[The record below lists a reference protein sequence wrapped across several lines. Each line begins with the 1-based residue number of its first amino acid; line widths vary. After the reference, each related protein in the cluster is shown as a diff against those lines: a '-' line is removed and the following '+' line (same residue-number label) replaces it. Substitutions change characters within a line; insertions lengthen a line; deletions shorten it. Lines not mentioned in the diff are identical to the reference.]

1 MTSVPLQYVTV
12 YGKESMKVSTNIS
25 PMGPAKPKNFIQ
37 TRIRKFQVGTRLL
50 LFLVLMLLAILVTV
64 ISFSRYYAR
73 KVADQYVYEYLQAE
87 HKRVVN
93 SIELY
98 LEEIIMVSLRY
109 KNTNAFYD
117 ILQDTSLLPNEKE
130 AALQEA
136 AQSIQPPVS
145 SSIGNVYLIDNDSS
159 IYLISDQV
167 PGFPYPDITVLDD
180 VENNPYYHIG
190 NTVQDGN
197 GQYYLPLSMRFYN
210 YHTFQ
215 DLGCLVFYLPQE
227 PISRL
232 YDELLA
238 TSGYTFIVD
247 ENGAI
252 VSHSDSSLIGT
263 QASLLG
269 IPLSSAPFAVTVSDV
284 DNRESIIVST
294 AFSSGSSLIG
304 FSWRLVS
311 VLPYND
317 LFYVLDQILHA
328 LLAAGL
334 VVIVC
339 AVFVSYFISNK
350 LTRSLKRLRDRL
362 HDLSRGKL
370 NAFLDSNPRDELW
383 DLEQGYNEMVVKI
396 NDLLEKNRLE
406 QEKKR
411 ELELTALQAQIN
423 PHFLY
428 NTLDAIGWIAV
439 MKGQNEIEQMVMELS
454 RFFRLSLHKGDK
466 RITIED
472 EIGIAASYVAIEQ
485 LRNPGKFDVEYD
497 IQLEITQLLV
507 PKIILQPIVENAI
520 KHGVSQVRRH
530 GLITIRGYRDNDDVY
545 LEVKDNGKG
554 FCEKSSHV
562 HGSGYGLKNVNERIQ
577 LEYGPEYG
585 ISIQSKEGAGT
596 SVLIHLSFFPGSP
609 SS

>member
-1 MTSVPLQYVTV
+1 MR
-12 YGKESMKVSTNIS
+12 KSTARTWN
-25 PMGPAKPKNFIQ
+25 GPAKLKNFILI
-37 TRIRKFQVGTRLL
+37 RLRKFQVGTRLL
-50 LFLVLMLLAILVTV
+50 LFLILMLLAILITV

-117 ILQDTSLLPNEKE
+117 ILQDPAMDNSAREY
-130 AALQEA
+130 ALQEA

-145 SSIGNVYLIDNDSS
+145 SSIGNVYLIDNDSN
-159 IYLISDQV
+159 IYLISDQI
-167 PGFPYPDITVLDD
+167 PGFNYPDITVLDG

-190 NTVQDGN
+190 HTVQDGS

-215 DLGCLVFYLPQE
+215 NLGYLVFYLPQE

-238 TSGYTFIVD
+238 TSGFTFIVD
-247 ENGAI
+247 EDGT
-252 VSHSDSSLIGT
+252 VLSHSD
-263 QASLLG
+263 ASLVGAQAAGLG
-269 IPLSSAPFAVTVSDV
+269 ILLPDAPFAVSTSDV
-284 DNRESIIVST
+284 DGKESIIVST
-294 AFSSGSSLIG
+294 SFSSGSSLIG

-328 LLAAGL
+328 LLVTGL
-334 VVIVC
+334 AVIIC
-339 AVFVSYFISNK
+339 AVFVSYFISNN

-362 HDLSRGKL
+362 LDLSSGKL
-370 NAFLDSNPRDELW
+370 NAFLDSNPKDELW

-439 MKGQNEIEQMVMELS
+439 MKGQKEIEQMVMELS

-497 IQLEITQLLV
+497 IQPEITQLMV

-530 GLITIRGYRDNDDVY
+530 GLITIRGYRNNDDVY
-545 LEVKDNGKG
+545 LEVTDNGKG
-554 FCEKSSHV
+554 FCEKSSHI

-577 LEYGPEYG
+577 LEYGTGYG
-585 ISIQSKEGAGT
+585 LSMQSEEGAGT
-596 SVLIHLSFFPGSP
+596 TVVIHLSFDQI
-609 SS
+609 